1 MITRRKPTYL
11 GGLLGWLAFLSFAW
25 LAKVDEEFAEVL
37 LFLFLF
43 QLLLLR
49 LGDLLLF
56 FLLLSFA
63 GLLLFLLLLSFVA
76 LLLFDFGRWFV
87 FGNLDGHNGLLDCT
101 FQVSFKHT
109 SYLDLLLFVVIAG
122 GHILLRFLRNCGE
135 FLGSGGRRD
144 VAGNLQLP
152 DLLLNRSLGASLLS
166 DHDAG
171 SGWRLFG
178 DVGLIRR
185 RGGLFLMLPRDGT
198 STFGVVG

>member
-1 MITRRKPTYL
+1 ML
-11 GGLLGWLAFLSFAW
+11 
-25 LAKVDEEFAEVL
+25 VEVHEEFAEGL

-49 LGDLLLF
+49 
-56 FLLLSFA
+56 FA
-63 GLLLFLLLLSFVA
+63 DLLLFLLLLSFVA
-76 LLLFDFGRWFV
+76 LLLFNLGRWIV
-87 FGNLDGHNGLLDCT
+87 FGNLDVNNRLLDCT
-101 FQVSFKHT
+101 FQVRFQHI
-109 SYLDLLLFVVIAG
+109 SYLGLLLSVVLAG

-135 FLGSGGRRD
+135 LLGLGWRREF
-144 VAGNLQLP
+144 AGKLQLL